1 MADGAVMPSGA
12 ATDTG
17 ALPPIGVVIPAYGHP
32 KFLAEAIISACT
44 QSTER
49 AILVVVVEDGCP
61 FAETGQVV
69 RGLLGRFP
77 GRLFHLRQAN
87 TRLPGARNTG
97 IRFLLDMAPDLDAVF
112 FLDADNRL
120 EPYAIENYRRVLGDD
135 PETGWAYPDI
145 AFFGLSWGEDG
156 FDIRETAPDYS
167 VLKHLSGNI
176 SEAGSLVRADLF
188 RAGLFFDESMRS
200 GFEDWDFWLSA
211 IAAGFRG
218 SRVRDAGF
226 LYRRRPESML
236 SDARR
241 GEDPL
246 LARIKQKHA
255 ALFSPRFL
263 MRAVERE
270 APTFALW
277 LADRQEILFF
287 ADPLRPGPALPL
299 ADFIDLCRRRLS
311 SPREVFFPEQVF
323 VTTAAVWQAMTQRS
337 RNLRTVFWR
346 LRSAAPGLLSCR
358 VKEGVIG
365 DLHIGTDGAGG
376 ERAGTD
382 SFIAFRKSLFLRFL
396 AGDTDGLPVPEKGVV
411 VGFPVD
417 RAGAVPFADML
428 DGLRRRLPVS
438 KAYLHHL
445 QRRYAGPDADTV
457 RADLIDEITRAD
469 EIVQPF
475 PLVRDPSAR
484 LVAVSVPTRFLTGAR
499 ARKRVQTI
507 LRLLSGEGAA
517 VTLVAEFDP
526 ALRGLGHAA
535 RLAGENGA
543 DLLPLRCMTPDGP
556 DSLGYRP
563 YLGHRATIQLKPGQ
577 VLEMQTALMQMDA
590 VVALGASAMVECL
603 GALRSHGVK
612 GYVLADPDFMD
623 GGDARTQ
630 TLARL
635 LAYEHAEDGI
645 FSDTADIVTTLAA
658 MGVPEGKLEP
668 SSRLADRVLP
678 ARPRPV
684 PSGTVAPG
692 WRPKDGF
699 VFVVTYGRSGSTLLQ
714 TLLQS
719 IDGYFFR
726 GENANAF
733 LPVFD
738 SYRRALSLRHKFN
751 IRRPVPP
758 TGPWYGADEVDPDA
772 YARALT
778 DVFIR
783 QVLRPSAGARVVGFK
798 EIRYHEIPENL
809 FEPYLDFIRD
819 MFAPAKIIFNMR
831 DWRAVIKSSW
841 WATMR
846 EGKVRDMVETADA
859 AYRAYADRHADSCF
873 LLNYDDYK
881 ADPEALKPLFDF
893 LGEPFSPDHVRSLM
907 TNRLKH

>member
-1 MADGAVMPSGA
+1 MADGAVMSSEA
-12 ATDTG
+12 SADTG
-17 ALPPIGVVIPAYGHP
+17 GGAPIGVVIPAYGHP

-120 EPYAIENYRRVLGDD
+120 EPYAIESYRRVLGDN
-135 PETGWAYPDI
+135 PATGWAYPDI
-145 AFFGLSWGEDG
+145 ALFGLSWGEEG

-188 RAGLFFDESMRS
+188 RAGLFFDESMRA

-218 SRVRDAGF
+218 RRVRDAGF

-246 LARIKQKHA
+246 LVRMKRKHA
-255 ALFSPRFL
+255 DLFNPRFL
-263 MRAVERE
+263 MRTVERE

-277 LADRQEILFF
+277 LADRQEVLFF
-287 ADPLRPGPALPL
+287 ADPLRLGRAYPL
-299 ADFIDLCRRRLS
+299 ADFIDLCRRRLF
-311 SPREVFFPEQVF
+311 SPREIFFPEQVF
-323 VTTAAVWQAMTQRS
+323 ITTAAIWRAMTQRP

-346 LRSAAPGLLSCR
+346 LRGAASDILFCR
-358 VKEGVIG
+358 VADGVIG
-365 DLHIGTDGAGG
+365 DLHIGAGDAADAGG
-376 ERAGTD
+376 FTA
-382 SFIAFRKSLFLRFL
+382 IHKSVFLRFL
-396 AGDTDGLPVPEKGVV
+396 AGRMDMPSVPDRAVV
-411 VGFPVD
+411 AGFPVD
-417 RAGAVPFADML
+417 RADAGPQADAAALL
-428 DGLRRRLPVS
+428 DGLRRHLPVPR
-438 KAYLHHL
+438 AHLHHH

-457 RADLIDEITRAD
+457 RAGLVDDLTRAD

-475 PLVRDPSAR
+475 PLVRDASTP
-484 LVAVSVPTRFLTGAR
+484 LVALAVPTRFLTCER
-499 ARKRVQTI
+499 ACDRLRRIV
-507 LRLLSGEGAA
+507 RLLSERGAA

-526 ALRGLGHAA
+526 TLQGLGRAA
-535 RLAGENGA
+535 RLAGEGVV
-543 DLLPLRCMTPDGP
+543 DLVPLRCMTPDGP

-563 YLGHRATIQLKPGQ
+563 YLGHRAAIQLKPGQ
-577 VLEMQTALMQMDA
+577 VLEIQTALMQMDA

-603 GALRSHGVK
+603 GALRPYGVK
-612 GYVLADPDFMD
+612 GFVLADPAFMD
-623 GGDARTQ
+623 ERDTRAQ

-635 LAYEHAEDGI
+635 LAYEHAEDAI
-645 FSDTADIVTTLAA
+645 FTDTAEIVTELAA
-658 MGVPEGKLEP
+658 MGVPRGKIDP
-668 SSRLADRVLP
+668 SSSLADRVLP

-798 EIRYHEIPENL
+798 EIRYHEIPETL

-841 WATMR
+841 WATML

-859 AYRAYADRHADSCF
+859 AYRDYADRHADSCF

-893 LGEPFSPDHVRSLM
+893 LGEPFSPDHVRGLM